1 MKTISLSA
9 GSRKETGKGP
19 NRRLRQ
25 KGLIPAILYGQSAE
39 PVLLSVEDREF
50 HHAVAKLGD
59 EMVMFKINAGD
70 AGVSDQLAVIR
81 EVQRDPVS
89 DRIIHLDMMRVDVT
103 KPIEVEVAVHHTGA
117 APGVRDGG
125 ILEQVLRTIHLRCL
139 PALVPSHIDVDVSGL
154 NVNQALHV
162 GDLKLAE
169 GIEILSL
176 AHEVIIHVVPPRK
189 VEEVAV
195 AAPVE
200 GEEAAEPEVIGK
212 KETKEGKEEKKADG

>member
-9 GSRKETGKGP
+9 DSRRETGKGP

-25 KGLIPAILYGQSAE
+25 KGLIPAVLYGQSAE

-59 EMVMFKINAGD
+59 EIVMFKINAGD

-81 EVQRDPVS
+81 EVQRDPVT
-89 DRIIHLDMMRVDVT
+89 DRIVHLDMMRIDMR
-103 KPIEVEVAVHHTGA
+103 KPIDVEVAVHHAGA

-125 ILEQVLRTIHLRCL
+125 VLEQVLRTIHLRCL
-139 PALVPSHIDVDVSGL
+139 PTLVPSHIEVDVSGL
-154 NVNQALHV
+154 HVNEALHV
-162 GDLKLAE
+162 SDLKLGE

-189 VEEVAV
+189 IEEVAV

-200 GEEAAEPEVIGK
+200 GEEAAEPEVISK
-212 KETKEGKEEKKADG
+212 KEKEGKEEKKAEG